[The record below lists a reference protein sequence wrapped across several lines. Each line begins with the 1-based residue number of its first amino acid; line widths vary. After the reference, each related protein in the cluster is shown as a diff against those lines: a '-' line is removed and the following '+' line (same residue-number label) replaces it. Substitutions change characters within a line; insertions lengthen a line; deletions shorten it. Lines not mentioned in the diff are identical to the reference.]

1 MLPQGN
7 RYQNKLLKTIHGKTS
22 TRLPGVRYNMWL
34 DSESQWRKVIDGA
47 IEVVAYLHKD
57 EDLRIDQALKLVSM
71 CLSPLLAFSGP
82 LVQWPAADFKTLT
95 AIWLRAYRN
104 VWNLSKST
112 ATDLLTFLQEQGEL
126 QVKLQMGTLF
136 DST

>member
-1 MLPQGN
+1 MQPF
-7 RYQNKLLKTIHGKTS
+7 
-22 TRLPGVRYNMWL
+22 PGVITSLQTQGAKYRFSGFTQTNKQTNKQTN
-34 DSESQWRKVIDGA
+34 ESQRRKVIDGV